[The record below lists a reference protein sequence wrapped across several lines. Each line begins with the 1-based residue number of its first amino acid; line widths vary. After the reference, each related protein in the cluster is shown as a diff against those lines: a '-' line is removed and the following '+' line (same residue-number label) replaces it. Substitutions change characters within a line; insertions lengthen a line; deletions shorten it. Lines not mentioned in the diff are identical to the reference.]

1 MKVYKSTS
9 HGGLPTCY
17 NIYTDV
23 LEEFKMF
30 LDNAITGDKME
41 YEILEMSE
49 EEFQKIDEL

>member
-41 YEILEMSE
+41 YEILEMTE
-49 EEFQKIDEL
+49 EEYQKLEEL